1 MLKRIVF
8 YFSLFAIPFLFLA
21 ILEGGLRLLGYGES
35 YHLWIK
41 DGAYYH
47 LNPRYPQLFFSR
59 NDVAVPEFIPQ
70 KIPVK
75 KSKST
80 KRIVCLG
87 GSTTEGFPFEVNINF
102 PHFLR
107 CYLKR
112 RFPNRQWQ
120 VINLGLSAINSH
132 SVRFMLPEILHI
144 KPDAILVYMGHNEFY
159 GALGLASSQT
169 LSSNPTIVQWFLHL
183 KRLRL
188 YQLMDSAIH
197 SILPHK
203 ANTSKTLMAAMIKR
217 NSLSPGDPIYQKTI
231 RNFRLNLSNIVSFF
245 RQNHVPVYVST
256 LTCNLKDQEPLGH
269 PDPKTS
275 IAGYTQIL
283 REMGRGRWER
293 ACALLKAALKTNA
306 QNAFAYYLLG
316 RCYYRLKNFTKA
328 KRAFVAARDWDR
340 LPFRAPSAL
349 NEIIRS
355 IGMQPGVFIVQTDSL
370 FCAHAPHGIPDSTL
384 FLEHLHPNVRGYQL
398 LAYGFFERLKKSR
411 AQAGTPS
418 HSFPPHC
425 QNFTRLDE
433 AIGALK
439 IADLVSKPP
448 FNGRTHFSL
457 PAFSPEEILEIAR
470 EHVYGTLLWDAA
482 HFKMGGW
489 YARHKDWQ
497 RALEEYFAVLE
508 ADSHHVAALYHIGD
522 IYVQIGSPEKALA
535 FYRKGIKSD
544 PNLAFLKAKL
554 ARALVLSGNVSEA
567 LNVIHFL
574 LNDAKMRRQFNERQL
589 EGLNQLETLARRMLQ
604 RSR

>member
-1 MLKRIVF
+1 
-8 YFSLFAIPFLFLA
+8 
-21 ILEGGLRLLGYGES
+21 
-35 YHLWIK
+35 
-41 DGAYYH
+41 
-47 LNPRYPQLFFSR
+47 
-59 NDVAVPEFIPQ
+59 
-70 KIPVK
+70 
-75 KSKST
+75 
-80 KRIVCLG
+80 
-87 GSTTEGFPFEVNINF
+87 
-102 PHFLR
+102 
-107 CYLKR
+107 
-112 RFPNRQWQ
+112 
-120 VINLGLSAINSH
+120 
-132 SVRFMLPEILHI
+132 
-144 KPDAILVYMGHNEFY
+144 
-159 GALGLASSQT
+159 
-169 LSSNPTIVQWFLHL
+169 
-183 KRLRL
+183 
-188 YQLMDSAIH
+188 
-197 SILPHK
+197 
-203 ANTSKTLMAAMIKR
+203 
-217 NSLSPGDPIYQKTI
+217 
-231 RNFRLNLSNIVSFF
+231 
-245 RQNHVPVYVST
+245 
-256 LTCNLKDQEPLGH
+256 
-269 PDPKTS
+269 
-275 IAGYTQIL
+275 
-283 REMGRGRWER
+283 
-293 ACALLKAALKTNA
+293 
-306 QNAFAYYLLG
+306 
-316 RCYYRLKNFTKA
+316 
-328 KRAFVAARDWDR
+328 
-340 LPFRAPSAL
+340 
-349 NEIIRS
+349 
-355 IGMQPGVFIVQTDSL
+355 MQPGVFIVQTDSL

-411 AQAGTPS
+411 AQAGTPT

-448 FNGRTHFSL
+448 FNGRTHFGL

-554 ARALVLSGNVSEA
+554 ARALVLSGNVLEA